1 MLEPLPLAKAPNAL
15 NVAPVAILVLV
26 GLWSARKL
34 IKLAVFLLVLAAVVG
49 AFLWM
54 RGGP

>member
-54 RGGP
+54 RGGL